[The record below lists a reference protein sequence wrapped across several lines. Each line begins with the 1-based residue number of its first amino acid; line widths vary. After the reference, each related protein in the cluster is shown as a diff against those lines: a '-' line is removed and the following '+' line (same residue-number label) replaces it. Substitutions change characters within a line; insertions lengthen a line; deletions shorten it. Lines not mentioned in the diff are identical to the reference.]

1 MAVPQPQSD
10 LDEQLITRHVG
21 LDYDRFGGRGDARL
35 KASGV
40 SIWAI
45 VSYLN
50 LYEGDADK
58 VAWHYELLPEEM
70 DAALAYY
77 RRNKKYVDA
86 RILLNEA

>member
-1 MAVPQPQSD
+1 MAIPQERSD
-10 LDEQLITRHVG
+10 LDEQLIERHVG

-35 KASGV
+35 TRSGV

-45 VSYLN
+45 VSYLD
-50 LYEGDADK
+50 LYGGDADK
-58 VAWHYELLPEEM
+58 VAWHYELSPEEM

-77 RRNKKYVDA
+77 RRNRKYVDA